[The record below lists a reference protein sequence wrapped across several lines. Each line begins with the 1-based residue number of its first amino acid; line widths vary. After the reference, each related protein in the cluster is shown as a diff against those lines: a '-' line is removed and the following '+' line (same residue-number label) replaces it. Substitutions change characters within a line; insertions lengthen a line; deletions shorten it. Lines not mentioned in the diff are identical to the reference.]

1 MEHSAPMMVLAEQMV
16 DAGISL
22 NVAVSA
28 FRRALIHKS
37 LEKNKGNQCKTARDL
52 GVHRNTLGR
61 NMPREL
67 KPGLNGRKGMQRAAL
82 LLKQIPYHVS
92 TEIGA

>member
-22 NVAVSA
+22 QIAVCA
-28 FRRALIHKS
+28 FRRAMIHKS
-37 LEKNKGNQCKTARDL
+37 LEKNKGNQCRSARDL

-67 KPGLNGRKGMQRAAL
+67 KPGTGGRRGMQRAAL
-82 LLKQIPYHVS
+82 LVKQIPYHVS